1 VKPVQDG
8 PEVVYRSA
16 LFHEVMTRIER
27 VARYDVSVLIE
38 GETGTGKEVLARH
51 LHYSSGRSGGPFV
64 PINAGAIVD
73 LLVENE
79 LFGHEGGAY
88 TDARS
93 SRPGLV
99 ELANGGTLFL
109 DELDALGA
117 HSQAALLRFLQD
129 GCYRPVGS
137 TRDLVADVRIVA
149 ATNAELDILHRSGAI
164 RSDLYFRLAGVTI
177 HVPPL
182 RSRPD
187 DILPLA
193 RHFLAELTVRW
204 PQRGQCSLGPE
215 MCSWLLSNYW
225 PGNVRELRSAVEQC
239 FIMGDGD
246 ILTPLVEQE
255 RPDVPALG
263 CFRAEK
269 AGMVSAFERD
279 YLERAMRQANGNVS
293 QAARAAGK
301 ERKGFDRLL
310 RKHGIER
317 QMFVPERS

>member
-1 VKPVQDG
+1 
-8 PEVVYRSA
+8 
-16 LFHEVMTRIER
+16 MTRIER

-38 GETGTGKEVLARH
+38 GETGTGKEVVARH
-51 LHYSSGRSGGPFV
+51 LHYSSARSAGPFV
-64 PINAGAIVD
+64 PVNAGAIVD

-93 SRPGLV
+93 TRPGLV

-109 DELDALGA
+109 DELDALGT

-137 TRDLVADVRIVA
+137 TRELVADVRIVA
-149 ATNAELDILHRSGAI
+149 ATNANLDELHRSGAI

-182 RSRPD
+182 RSRPN

-193 RHFLAELTVRW
+193 RHFLAELSARW
-204 PQRGQCSLGPE
+204 PQRGRCSLGPE
-215 MCSWLLSNYW
+215 LCGWLLCQNW
-225 PGNVRELRSAVEQC
+225 PGNVRELRSAIEQC
-239 FIMGDGD
+239 FIMGDSD
-246 ILTPLVEQE
+246 VLMPLIEQQ
-255 RPDVPALG
+255 PAVPALG

-269 AGMVSAFERD
+269 AGVVCAFERD
-279 YLERAMRQANGNVS
+279 YLERAMREANGNVS
-293 QAARAAGK
+293 RAARAAGK

-310 RKHGIER
+310 RKHGIAR
-317 QMFVPERS
+317 QMFIPERS